1 MKVAVIC
8 LAYGREEL
16 TAKTLTANLP
26 TAGIDFGLFV
36 INKQGIAKAMNEGLH
51 AAKDNYE
58 AFCFLANDII
68 EPYYWLY
75 DRVSSLD
82 FIRDHFSLLPGMVS
96 IPVDASY
103 LGYEFR
109 DVIGNVLITKEVFNK
124 VGYFNEGLGLY
135 GPVDCDYN
143 HRVTLAGFKNYYL
156 PYKRAT
162 ELQPHQTEDSDRVY
176 GYSKKEAIQNVW
188 GKHSKEVSEYI
199 SNQRSIYLPFD
210 QVENYNINMNEW
222 S

>member
-26 TAGIDFGLFV
+26 TAGMDFGLFV

-58 AFCFLANDII
+58 AFCFLANDIL
-68 EPYYWLY
+68 EPNWWLF

-82 FIRDHFSLLPGMVS
+82 VIKNHFSFLPGMVS
-96 IPVDASY
+96 IPVDTSY
-103 LGYEFR
+103 TGHEFT
-109 DVIGNVLITKEVFNK
+109 DVIGNVLITKEVFEK

-143 HRVTLAGFKNYYL
+143 HRVRLAGFHNYYL
-156 PYKRAT
+156 PNCQAK
-162 ELQPHQTEDSDRVY
+162 EIQPHQSADSDKVY

-210 QVENYNINMNEW
+210 QVENYNINMKEW

>member
-26 TAGIDFGLFV
+26 TAGMDFGLFV

-58 AFCFLANDII
+58 AFCFLANDIL
-68 EPYYWLY
+68 EPYNWLWA
-75 DRVSSLD
+75 RFESLN
-82 FIRDHFSLLPGMVS
+82 HVKHTYSLLPGM
-96 IPVDASY
+96 ASFPINESY
-103 LGYEFR
+103 QDYQFT
-109 DVIGNVLITKEVFNK
+109 DVIGNVLITKEVFEK

-143 HRVTLAGFKNYYL
+143 HRVRLAGFHNYYL
-156 PYKRAT
+156 PNCQAK
-162 ELQPHQTEDSDRVY
+162 EIQPHQTAEADKVY

-199 SNQRSIYLPFD
+199 SNQRSIYLPFE
-210 QVENYNINMNEW
+210 QGENYNINMNEW